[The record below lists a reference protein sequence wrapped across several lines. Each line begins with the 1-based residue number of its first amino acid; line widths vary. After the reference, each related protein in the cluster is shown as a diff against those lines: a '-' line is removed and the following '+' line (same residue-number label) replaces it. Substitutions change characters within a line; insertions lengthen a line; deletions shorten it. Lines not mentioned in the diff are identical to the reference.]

1 MYKDKNFEIGALE
14 GLSENQIS
22 EHLKLYAGYVKN
34 INLIT
39 EKLAALK
46 ENSEENALAISELRR
61 RIGFEFNGMRM
72 HEYYFEQ
79 LGASSG
85 AQNGSELMKALADQF
100 GSFDI
105 WLNDFKQT
113 AMTRGIGWT
122 VLYYD
127 KNEKIFHNVW
137 VADHEVGQLAGLNIV
152 LALDMWEHAF
162 LLDYIPSQ
170 KKDYVEAFFK
180 NLKWEVVESRFNS

>member
-1 MYKDKNFEIGALE
+1 MYKEKTFEIGALE
-14 GLSENQIS
+14 GLSEKQIS

-39 EKLAALK
+39 EKLALLK

-79 LGASSG
+79 LGSTNG
-85 AQNGSELMKALADQF
+85 AQNGSELMKALAEQF
-100 GSFDI
+100 GSFDK

-113 AMTRGIGWT
+113 AMTRGIGWA

-127 KNEKIFHNVW
+127 KNEKIFHNAW

-162 LLDYIPSQ
+162 LLDYVPSQ

-180 NLKWEVVESRFNS
+180 NLKWEVVESRFAV